1 MKNTEKYLK
10 LLSNAFPTARKAA
23 SEIIN
28 LSANLNL
35 PKGTEHFISDIHGEF
50 DEFNHILKN
59 GSGSIAKKVDDEFG
73 CELTLKQKKTLC
85 TLIYYPE
92 EKLELIER
100 AEEDFGSWC
109 KQTLLWL
116 IRITRRMVSKYNRT
130 KVKAAVKPEYEYII
144 EELLSERSEV
154 PDKQAY
160 YDEILQAII
169 ETDCAKVFIV
179 EFCRLIQV
187 LAIERLHVIGDIFD
201 RGSGSADVMETL
213 INYHSVDIEW
223 GNHDVEWMGAA
234 CGSYACIASVIRLAV
249 RNGNLN
255 VLENGYGISLVPL
268 IALALKNYSDD
279 PCKLFTVDNGSAD
292 ENRIYTKVHKAITV
306 LLLKLEGQLSINHPE
321 FGMDNRRVLEKI
333 DAENGTVV
341 LGGKKYPLLDNYFP
355 TLQKDNPYRL
365 TAEEESVMRQ
375 IAASFKQS
383 ERLQRHIEFLYNR
396 GSMYRIYNGNLLFHG
411 CVPFTEDGE
420 FLTVNIG
427 GEQVKGKALF
437 DTLEKWARNAR
448 YSKVKKE
455 REYGKD
461 VLYYMWSCPSSPLF
475 GKEKMATFER
485 CFLSDEAV
493 KAEHKNSY
501 YKFYNNSEKVKAV
514 FDEFGL
520 DFATGHIIN
529 GHVPVNVRK
538 GQHPVHCN
546 GKVIVIDGGF
556 SEAYREITGI
566 AGYTL
571 VSNSHG
577 LKLVAHE
584 PFVSVKEAVATEG
597 DIQSVTEVVD
607 LSNNR
612 LRISDTDKGKEMQEK
627 IADLKELISCYK
639 RGVLREHQDLDNK

>member
-10 LLSNAFPTARKAA
+10 LLSYTFPTARKAA

-35 PKGTEHFISDIHGEF
+35 PKGTEHFISDIHGEY

-73 CELTLKQKKTLC
+73 EELSAKQKKTLC

-100 AEEDFGSWC
+100 TESDFGGWC

-169 ETDCAKVFIV
+169 ETDSAKVFIA
-179 EFCRLIQV
+179 EFCRLIQA

-201 RGSGSADVMETL
+201 RGNGSVEVMETL

-268 IALALKNYSDD
+268 IALALNNYSDD
-279 PCKLFTVDNGSAD
+279 PCKLFTVDGGTDD

-306 LLLKLEGQLSINHPE
+306 ILLKLEGQLSIKHPE
-321 FGMDNRRVLEKI
+321 FGMDNRRVLESI
-333 DAENGTVV
+333 DVVNGTVIID
-341 LGGKKYPLLDNYFP
+341 GKQYLLLDNHFP
-355 TLQKDNPYRL
+355 TLHKSDPYRL
-365 TAEEESVMRQ
+365 TDEEESVMHQ
-375 IAASFKQS
+375 LAVSFRQS

-420 FLTVNIG
+420 FLTVTIG

-437 DTLEKWARNAR
+437 DTLERWARNAR

-485 CFLSDEAV
+485 YFLSDEKV
-493 KAEHKNSY
+493 KKENKNSY
-501 YKFYNNSEKVKAV
+501 YSFYNDKAKVKTI
-514 FDEFGL
+514 FNEFGL
-520 DFATGHIIN
+520 DFASGHIIN
-529 GHVPVNVRK
+529 GHVPVRVRQ
-538 GQHPVHCN
+538 GQRPVHCN
-546 GKVIVIDGGF
+546 GKVIIIDGGF
-556 SEAYREITGI
+556 SEVYRDVTGI

-571 VSNSHG
+571 ISNSHG

-584 PFVSVKEAVATEG
+584 PFVSVKEAVLTEG
-597 DIQSVTEVVD
+597 DIHSVTEVVD

-612 LRISDTDKGKEMQEK
+612 LRVSDTDKGREMQEK
-627 IADLKELISCYK
+627 IADLKELILCYK
-639 RGVLREHQDLDNK
+639 RGILKEHQN

>member
-1 MKNTEKYLK
+1 MKNSEKYLK
-10 LLSNAFPTARKAA
+10 LLSYSFPTARKAA

-35 PKGTEHFISDIHGEF
+35 PKGTEHFISDIHGEY
-50 DEFNHILKN
+50 EAFNHILKN

-73 CELTLKQKKTLC
+73 SELTIKQKKTLC

-100 AEEDFGSWC
+100 TEEDFGSWC
-109 KQTLLWL
+109 KKTLLWL

-160 YDEILQAII
+160 YGEILQAII
-169 ETDCAKVFIV
+169 ETDSAKVFIV
-179 EFCRLIQV
+179 EFCRLIQT

-201 RGSGSADVMETL
+201 RGSGSVDVMETL

-234 CGSYACIASVIRLAV
+234 CGSFACIASVIRLAV

-268 IALALKNYSDD
+268 ITLAINYYSDD
-279 PCKLFTVDNGSAD
+279 PCKLFTVDIGTDD
-292 ENRIYTKVHKAITV
+292 ENNIYTKVHKAITV
-306 LLLKLEGQLSINHPE
+306 ILLKLEGQLSIKHPE
-321 FGMDNRRVLEKI
+321 FGMDNRRLLEKI
-333 DAENGTVV
+333 DIKKGTVIIA
-341 LGGKKYPLLDNYFP
+341 GKEYRLLDSNFP
-355 TLQKDNPYRL
+355 TMTTDNPYRL
-365 TAEEESVMRQ
+365 TEEEEKIMHQLAV
-375 IAASFKQS
+375 SFKQS

-411 CVPFTEDGE
+411 CVPFTKNGE

-427 GEQVKGKALF
+427 GEKVKGKALF
-437 DTLEKWARNAR
+437 DTLEKWARKAR
-448 YSKVKKE
+448 HSKSKKE

-485 CFLSDEAV
+485 YFLSEEDV
-493 KAEHKNSY
+493 KKENKNSY
-501 YKFYNNSEKVKAV
+501 YNFYNDKAKVKTI
-514 FDEFGL
+514 FNEFGL
-520 DFATGHIIN
+520 DFTTGHIIN
-529 GHVPVNVRK
+529 GHVPVKVRQ

-546 GKVIVIDGGF
+546 GKVIIIDGGF
-556 SEAYREITGI
+556 SKVYRDVTGI

-571 VSNSHG
+571 ISNSHG

-584 PFVSVKEAVATEG
+584 PFVSIKEAVVTEC
-597 DIQSVTEVVD
+597 DIHSVTEVVD
-607 LSNNR
+607 TSLNR

-627 IADLKELISCYK
+627 ISDLKELILCYK
-639 RGVLREHQDLDNK
+639 HGNLKEHQN

>member
-10 LLSNAFPTARKAA
+10 LLSATFPTARKAA

-35 PKGTEHFISDIHGEF
+35 PKGTEHFISDIHGEY
-50 DEFNHILKN
+50 EAFNHILKN
-59 GSGSIAKKVDDEFG
+59 GSGSISKKVEDEFG
-73 CELTLKQKKTLC
+73 DELTAKQKKTLC

-100 AEEDFGSWC
+100 TEEDFGSWC
-109 KQTLLWL
+109 KQTLLRL

-130 KVKAAVKPEYEYII
+130 KVKIAVKPEYEYII
-144 EELLSERSEV
+144 EELLTERFEV

-169 ETDCAKVFIV
+169 ETDSAKVFIS
-179 EFCRLIQV
+179 EFCRLIQA

-213 INYHSVDIEW
+213 IGYHSVDIEW

-249 RNGNLN
+249 RNGNLS

-268 IALALKNYSDD
+268 ITLALNNYSDD

-292 ENRIYTKVHKAITV
+292 ENYIFTKVHKAITI
-306 LLLKLEGQLSINHPE
+306 LLLKLEGQLSIKHPE

-333 DAENGTVV
+333 DTENGTVIID
-341 LGGKKYPLLDNYFP
+341 GKQYQLLDRNFP
-355 TLQKDNPYRL
+355 TMIKDNPYRL
-365 TAEEESVMRQ
+365 TEEEENVMHQ
-375 IAASFKQS
+375 LAVSFRQS

-411 CVPFTEDGE
+411 CVPFTESGE
-420 FLTVNIG
+420 FLTVSIG
-427 GEQVKGKALF
+427 GQYVKGKALF

-485 CFLSDEAV
+485 CFLSDEEV

-501 YKFYNNSEKVKAV
+501 YTFYNDSEKVKAI

-520 DFATGHIIN
+520 DFATGHIVN
-529 GHVPVNVRK
+529 GHVPVKVRQ
-538 GQHPVHCN
+538 GQRPVHCN
-546 GKVIVIDGGF
+546 GKVIIIDGGF
-556 SEAYREITGI
+556 SKVYREVTGI

-584 PFVSVKEAVATEG
+584 PFVSVKETLLTEY
-597 DIQSVTEVVD
+597 DIHSVTEVVD
-607 LSNNR
+607 TSNNR
-612 LRISDTDKGKEMQEK
+612 LRISDTDKGKEMQER

-639 RGVLREHQDLDNK
+639 RGILKEHQN

>member
-1 MKNTEKYLK
+1 MKNSEKYLK
-10 LLSNAFPTARKAA
+10 LLSNTFPTARKAA

-35 PKGTEHFISDIHGEF
+35 PKGTEHFISDIHGEY
-50 DEFNHILKN
+50 EAFNHILKN

-73 CELTLKQKKTLC
+73 DELTVKQKKTLC

-100 AEEDFGSWC
+100 TEVNFGNWC

-116 IRITRRMVSKYNRT
+116 IRISRRMVSKYNRT
-130 KVKAAVKPEYEYII
+130 KVKAAVKPEFEYII

-160 YDEILQAII
+160 YGEILQAII
-169 ETDCAKVFIV
+169 ETDSAKVFIA
-179 EFCRLIQV
+179 EFCRLIQT

-201 RGSGSADVMETL
+201 RGSGSVEVMETL
-213 INYHSVDIEW
+213 IGYHSVDIEW

-268 IALALKNYSDD
+268 ITLALNNYYDD
-279 PCKLFTVDNGSAD
+279 NCKLFEIKNGSNE
-292 ENRIYTKVHKAITV
+292 ENNIFTKVHKAITV
-306 LLLKLEGQLSINHPE
+306 LLFKLEGQLSLKHPE
-321 FGMDNRRVLEKI
+321 FGMDNRRILEKI
-333 DAENGTVV
+333 DTENGTVIIE
-341 LGGKKYPLLDNYFP
+341 GKKYRLLDSNFP
-355 TLQKDNPYRL
+355 TMSSDNPYCL
-365 TAEEESVMRQ
+365 TEEEEHTMRQ
-375 IAASFKQS
+375 LAVSFKQS

-420 FLTVNIG
+420 FLTVTIG

-437 DTLEKWARNAR
+437 DTLEKWARKAR
-448 YSKVKKE
+448 YSKSKKE
-455 REYGKD
+455 MEYGKD
-461 VLYYMWSCPSSPLF
+461 VLYYMWSCPSSPLY

-485 CFLSDEAV
+485 YFLSDEDI
-493 KAEHKNSY
+493 KKENKNSY
-501 YKFYNNSEKVKAV
+501 YNFYNDKFKVKTI

-529 GHVPVNVRK
+529 GHVPVKVRQ

-546 GKVIVIDGGF
+546 GKVIIIDGGF
-556 SEAYREITGI
+556 SKVYREVTGI

-584 PFVSVKEAVATEG
+584 PFVSVKETILSET
-597 DIQSVTEVVD
+597 DIHSVTEVVD
-607 LSNNR
+607 ASCNR
-612 LRISDTDKGKEMQEK
+612 LRISDTDRGKEMQER

-639 RGVLREHQDLDNK
+639 HGVLKEHQN